1 MRTSTSVLATFI
13 SLGLAGFAT
22 STASAQ
28 NTLTVCPNG
37 CDFTSIAQA
46 YSAASD
52 DDVIEIGP
60 GVYPTSLTINGSD
73 KPLTFVGTISSEG
86 GPATVLQP
94 VSDGEGILRFWGV
107 SGLTFRDLEFS
118 GCSGRPAASFF
129 NESTLRFEHCIFRD
143 NEGTGTGGEFGG
155 AVHSNRSFP
164 TFVSCQFLGNS
175 DPRGGAVFAKNG
187 GHARFYDCIL
197 IGNTATVSGF
207 TGSQHNVGAIWWN
220 DDLHGSPF
228 QGVLMTIDGCVICD
242 NIQSG
247 PQITVDGYQGS
258 DNCILTSCG
267 LDSDGDL
274 APDSCDLFPADPTE
288 FNDSDGD
295 GVGNNADICPG
306 HDDSLDADFD
316 GVPDGCDAC
325 PGYDDSFDADSDGTP
340 DGCDGCPDD
349 DTKSDPG
356 QCGCFVPDTD
366 SDGDGTADCIDGCP
380 DDGNKTEAGVCGCG
394 VPDTDSDSDGIPDC
408 IDNCPDTSNQDQANT
423 DGDSHGDACDAFPDD
438 PTETLDS
445 DGDGVGDNADDFPN
459 DDSET
464 TDSDG
469 DGVGDNADEFPN
481 DDSETT
487 DTDGDGV
494 GDNADVCPGYNDIT
508 SLDSDE
514 DGVPDVCDALPYDP
528 TETMDSDGDGVGDN
542 ADDLPYDP
550 TETVDSDGDGA
561 GNGIDLWP
569 DDPSEWSDYDG
580 DGIGDN
586 ADEDQISV
594 CANGCDFTSIA
605 QAYSAASDDDVI
617 VVGPGAYST
626 SLTING
632 SDKPLTFVGTIS
644 SEGGPATVLQPVSD

>member
-107 SGLTFRDLEFS
+107 SDLTFRDLEFS

-258 DNCILTSCG
+258 DNCISAVC
-267 LDSDGDL
+267 DSD
-274 APDSCDLFPADPTE
+274 E
-288 FNDSDGD
+288 D
-295 GVGNNADICPG
+295 GV
-306 HDDSLDADFD
+306 LD
-316 GVPDGCDAC
+316 C
-325 PGYDDSFDADSDGTP
+325 Y
-340 DGCDGCPDD
+340 DGCPDD
-349 DTKSDPG
+349 S
-356 QCGCFVPDTD
+356 
-366 SDGDGTADCIDGCP
+366 
-380 DDGNKTEAGVCGCG
+380 NKTEPGLCGCG
-394 VPDTDSDSDGIPDC
+394 VVDSAVDSDDDGTLDC
-408 IDNCPDTSNQDQANT
+408 N
-423 DGDSHGDACDAFPDD
+423 DAFPNDD
-438 PTETLDS
+438 TETVDS
-445 DGDGVGDNADDFPN
+445 DGDGVGDNADAFPN
-459 DDSET
+459 DET
-464 TDSDG
+464 ETADSDG
-469 DGVGDNADEFPN
+469 DGVGDNADAF
-481 DDSETT
+481 
-487 DTDGDGV
+487 
-494 GDNADVCPGYNDIT
+494 
-508 SLDSDE
+508 
-514 DGVPDVCDALPYDP
+514 
-528 TETMDSDGDGVGDN
+528 
-542 ADDLPYDP
+542 
-550 TETVDSDGDGA
+550 
-561 GNGIDLWP
+561 P
-569 DDPSEWSDYDG
+569 DDESDT
-580 DGIGDN
+580 
-586 ADEDQISV
+586 AE
-594 CANGCDFTSIA
+594 NGRDPVGEPE
-605 QAYSAASDDDVI
+605 QA
-617 VVGPGAYST
+617 
-626 SLTING
+626 
-632 SDKPLTFVGTIS
+632 
-644 SEGGPATVLQPVSD
+644 